1 MTTCLIPLQ
10 ALGAGPGSWCRQ
22 LVAAAG
28 GRGPGVGSGQTG
40 SKISCCLAHSLPRL
54 TCAHLC
60 AVSAV
65 PRGPEGCDEV
75 R

>member
-10 ALGAGPGSWCRQ
+10 ALGAGPGSWRRQ
-22 LVAAAG
+22 LVVAVG

-40 SKISCCLAHSLPRL
+40 SKASCCLARSLPRL
-54 TCAHLC
+54 TCTHLC